1 MVVIFCIRQVLCIYA
16 YILPLEE
23 SCICFLAAREPH
35 CMPSLLYD
43 TYAGF
48 ENALKQ
54 LEIDQTCDTIGRAVY
69 KAVDVLNTSRVARGI
84 DLFGQGMK
92 PR

>member
-1 MVVIFCIRQVLCIYA
+1 
-16 YILPLEE
+16 
-23 SCICFLAAREPH
+23 
-35 CMPSLLYD
+35 MPSLLYD

-54 LEIDQTCDTIGRAVY
+54 LEITLIHGSIDRAVQN
-69 KAVDVLNTSRVARGI
+69 AVELLNTSRVARGI